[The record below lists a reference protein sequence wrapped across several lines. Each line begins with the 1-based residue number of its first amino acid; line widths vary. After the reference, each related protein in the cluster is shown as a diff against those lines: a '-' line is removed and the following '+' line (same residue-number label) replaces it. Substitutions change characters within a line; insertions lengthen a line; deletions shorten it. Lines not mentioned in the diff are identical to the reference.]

1 MQSNAMQTD
10 KEEWKMKNNKIQKQR
25 RKIIIIMQRQQ
36 NHEGEAER
44 KKYNKNEKN
53 EKIVEIQ
60 IRERC
65 NNGKRTKARSW
76 PTK

>member
-44 KKYNKNEKN
+44 KKYNKNEK
-53 EKIVEIQ
+53 IVEIQ

>member
-1 MQSNAMQTD
+1 
-10 KEEWKMKNNKIQKQR
+10 
-25 RKIIIIMQRQQ
+25 MQRQQ

>member
-1 MQSNAMQTD
+1 
-10 KEEWKMKNNKIQKQR
+10 MKNNKIQKKR

-44 KKYNKNEKN
+44 KKYNKNEK
-53 EKIVEIQ
+53 IVEIQ